1 MLASIVCALSIDKVG
16 RKAWYATAFL
26 LAIVPLVTLTVLG
39 ATNPLQ
45 IVVCA
50 TAAYAILQ
58 TITFSLYLHSSERYP
73 TRLCAIGTGLCSA
86 WLRTGSAVGP
96 ILVGFIVGN
105 FGIRYMFI
113 AFALIALIG
122 AVVTMRYSIET
133 KGQVLEELSP

>member
-1 MLASIVCALSIDKVG
+1 MS
-16 RKAWYATAFL
+16 
-26 LAIVPLVTLTVLG
+26 LVTLTVLG

-58 TITFSLYLHSSERYP
+58 TITFSLYLYSSERYP
-73 TRLCAIGTGLCSA
+73 TRLRAIGTGLGSA
-86 WLRTGSAVGP
+86 WLRAGAAVGP

-105 FGIRYMFI
+105 FGIRYVFI

-122 AVVTMRYSIET
+122 TVITMRYTIEI
-133 KGQVLEELSP
+133 KGQVLDELSP